1 MEKMKMD
8 TLYELLETGNFNE
21 NTDGALIWA
30 IFELESSYS
39 TIESKKIERLYELLE
54 TKNCNE
60 NTKSALRDSVYG
72 FFIAHVQGGANKKDG
87 FSSFYGSPVLSETVT
102 KIVNQ

>member
-39 TIESKKIERLYELLE
+39 TIESKKIERLYELQRKHQECFELGY
-54 TKNCNE
+54 
-60 NTKSALRDSVYG
+60 S
-72 FFIAHVQGGANKKDG
+72 
-87 FSSFYGSPVLSETVT
+87 
-102 KIVNQ
+102 

>member
-54 TKNCNE
+54 TKTCQTFRGE
-60 NTKSALRDSVYG
+60 N
-72 FFIAHVQGGANKKDG
+72 
-87 FSSFYGSPVLSETVT
+87 FSKREPLL
-102 KIVNQ
+102 

>member
-30 IFELESSYS
+30 IFELESSYN

-60 NTKSALRDSVYG
+60 NTKSALSWA
-72 FFIAHVQGGANKKDG
+72 IHELEKQK
-87 FSSFYGSPVLSETVT
+87 
-102 KIVNQ
+102 

>member
-39 TIESKKIERLYELLE
+39 TIESKKIERL
-54 TKNCNE
+54 
-60 NTKSALRDSVYG
+60 
-72 FFIAHVQGGANKKDG
+72 
-87 FSSFYGSPVLSETVT
+87 
-102 KIVNQ
+102 